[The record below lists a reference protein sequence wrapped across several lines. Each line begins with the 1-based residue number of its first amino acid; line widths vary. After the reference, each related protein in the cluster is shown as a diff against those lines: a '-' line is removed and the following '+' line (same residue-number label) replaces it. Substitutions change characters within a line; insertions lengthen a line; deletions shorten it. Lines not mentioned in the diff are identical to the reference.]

1 MTDQDSFKPSG
12 ATDTSNED
20 EGQSR
25 IPYEK
30 TVGMVVKKISNE
42 PFLFVIAITAL
53 LIGLVFV
60 ATKLGSL
67 ELRLV
72 VAIVAVLAITAII
85 GYYYMQARPA
95 ASDRNDE
102 QPEAVPAPEE
112 TVNPILE
119 CQDQMERAGLPTQE
133 TLARLQQIHLYHP
146 ELFADSNGFTTVV
159 DLAFPFSGVVTLDEK
174 QLRLRSI
181 YRYPKDENERAW
193 ESLYKEHLDLLN
205 ERWRR
210 DEKWRLRSGTFARYL
225 GRLERHSAHTTS
237 YIESYWQETDD
248 RALARASQLQEEVK
262 GIAQPDASER
272 SRLIETERLLNS
284 LHTLIKSVQP
294 LAMG

>member
-1 MTDQDSFKPSG
+1 M
-12 ATDTSNED
+12 EW
-20 EGQSR
+20 
-25 IPYEK
+25 
-30 TVGMVVKKISNE
+30 
-42 PFLFVIAITAL
+42 VIELIMRMPQWMLML
-53 LIGLVFV
+53 LIL
-60 ATKLGSL
+60 
-67 ELRLV
+67 
-72 VAIVAVLAITAII
+72 AVLFAVLFIVFWAFKQGREISFWPPKI
-85 GYYYMQARPA
+85 GPRKESGGIRPVPTL
-95 ASDRNDE
+95 NDE
-102 QPEAVPAPEE
+102 EPAEAVPAPEE

-159 DLAFPFSGVVTLDEK
+159 DLVFPFSGVVTLDGK

-181 YRYPKDENERAW
+181 YRYAKDENDRAW

-210 DEKWRLRSGTFARYL
+210 DEKYRLRSGTFARYL
-225 GRLERHSAHTTS
+225 GRLERHIAHTTS
-237 YIESYWQETDD
+237 YIESYWQETDA